1 MFYIQ
6 VTVQAQHISN
16 AQIPDADARQE
27 SWQEMMATP
36 IDVAPGHNTSF
47 IIISDPSFWR
57 IQDLLSGLDY
67 AYPEASKIGGFVS
80 AATQTAKRG
89 LFCWSVDRQNQSE
102 EGVVQVRDDLHQNPC
117 CC

>member
-1 MFYIQ
+1 
-6 VTVQAQHISN
+6 
-16 AQIPDADARQE
+16 
-27 SWQEMMATP
+27 MATP

-67 AYPEASKIGGFVS
+67 AYPEAFKLGGFVS

-89 LFCWSVDRQNQSE
+89 LFCWSANVQDQSQD
-102 EGVVQVRDDLHQNPC
+102 GVVQVCWHFVVSCSTLDLAYASFFWLVFRGVLLFELARA
-117 CC
+117 